1 MRSRLEVMGMRKPNG
16 RPDTPRS
23 RASRID
29 LYKKSTYRK
38 RNEKPKEALGTT
50 LRLIR
55 YLREETP
62 LVILTI
68 LLLTVQTGIGLASS
82 LVYRDMIDNIE
93 RGILRGFIT
102 LIATLA
108 FLYVSN
114 AVINFVSGYIMNGV
128 SQRTLKKMR
137 KHIFEKLQILSI
149 SFFDRNRDGDLMSRI
164 TNDVDNIS
172 STMTHSVIQ
181 FVESIITL
189 LGTLGF
195 MIYMS
200 WELTLVTMVTVPL
213 IYVAAKTIA
222 RFSRKRHRQ
231 LRYEI
236 GALNGFI
243 AEQIDGAKVIQSF
256 VQEEQIIDEFTYE
269 SKRVTRTTII
279 ASTLSSIMGPA
290 MEFLGNIRYI
300 VIIIGGAMM
309 IANGVSSVTVG
320 TITAFVELA
329 NRFSRPLNQLAN
341 LYTDIQNALS
351 GAERIFEI
359 LDDQSI
365 IPEDPEA
372 IPLENVKGTV
382 ELRNVTFSYVEGQ
395 NVLKNISIKAYPGQK
410 IALVGHTGAGK
421 TTIINLIM
429 RFYDVEEGE
438 VLIDGVNI
446 KKYTIDSLLNHVGI
460 VLQDTH
466 LFSGTIKENIRYG
479 RLDATD
485 EEIIEAC
492 KAANCHHFIMQLP
505 EGYDTML
512 APNGSNLSEGQRQLL
527 SIARTLLRNPDIL
540 ILDEATS
547 NVDTMTERYITEAI
561 DRLTANRTSF
571 IIAHRL
577 STIRN
582 CDLII
587 VMQGGEIIEQ
597 GSHDELVHKKGIYYQ
612 LLNAKPDDALLNDF
626 ELLL

>member
-1 MRSRLEVMGMRKPNG
+1 MRKPNG

-50 LRLIR
+50 LRLIG

-172 STMTHSVIQ
+172 NTMTHSVIQ

-597 GSHDELVHKKGIYYQ
+597 GSHDELVNKKGIYYQ

>member
-50 LRLIR
+50 LRLIG

-256 VQEEQIIDEFTYE
+256 FQEEQIIDEFTYE

-492 KAANCHHFIMQLP
+492 KTANCHHFIMQLP

-597 GSHDELVHKKGIYYQ
+597 GSHDELVNKKGIYYQ

>member
-50 LRLIR
+50 LRLIG

-597 GSHDELVHKKGIYYQ
+597 GSHDELVNKKGIYYQ

>member
-597 GSHDELVHKKGIYYQ
+597 GSHDELVNKKGIYYQ

>member
-50 LRLIR
+50 LRLIG

-446 KKYTIDSLLNHVGI
+446 KKYTIDSLFNHVGI

>member
-172 STMTHSVIQ
+172 NTMTHSVIQ

-446 KKYTIDSLLNHVGI
+446 KKYTIDSLFNHVGI

-597 GSHDELVHKKGIYYQ
+597 GSHDELVNKKGIYYQ
-612 LLNAKPDDALLNDF
+612 LLNAKPDDAILNDF

>member
-50 LRLIR
+50 LRLIG

-172 STMTHSVIQ
+172 NTMTHSVIQ

-446 KKYTIDSLLNHVGI
+446 KKYTIDSLFNHVGI

-597 GSHDELVHKKGIYYQ
+597 GSHDELVNKKGIYYQ

>member
-172 STMTHSVIQ
+172 NTMTHSVIQ

-597 GSHDELVHKKGIYYQ
+597 GSHDELVNKKGIYYQ

>member
-50 LRLIR
+50 LRLIG

-172 STMTHSVIQ
+172 NTMTHSVIQ

-597 GSHDELVHKKGIYYQ
+597 GSHDELVNKKGIYYQ

>member
-50 LRLIR
+50 LRLIG

-309 IANGVSSVTVG
+309 IANDVSSVTVG

-597 GSHDELVHKKGIYYQ
+597 GSHDELVNKKGIYYQ

>member
-50 LRLIR
+50 LRLIG

-172 STMTHSVIQ
+172 NTMTHSVIQ

-446 KKYTIDSLLNHVGI
+446 KKYTIDSLFNHVGI

-597 GSHDELVHKKGIYYQ
+597 GSHDELVNKKGIYYQ
-612 LLNAKPDDALLNDF
+612 LLNAKPDDAILNDF